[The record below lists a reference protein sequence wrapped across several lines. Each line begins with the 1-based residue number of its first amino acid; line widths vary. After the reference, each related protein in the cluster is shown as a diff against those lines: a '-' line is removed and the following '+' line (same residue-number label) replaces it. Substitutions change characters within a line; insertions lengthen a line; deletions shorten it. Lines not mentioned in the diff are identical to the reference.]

1 MKRFFV
7 ALTLL
12 TALSICLHS
21 GYAQQNENEELGFVG
36 MPVDQR
42 TAAVADA
49 IVAAVPG
56 VDAAADVTA
65 EHLAAITELTITSST
80 PLSLNEGDFDS
91 LTGLT
96 TLDLSDN
103 QIDSLSTDGPEA
115 IFARLESLTTL
126 DLSRNSLSSLP
137 EGIFDNLTALTT
149 LDLSHNPINSVPDG
163 IFDDLTSLTTLTIIA
178 GFQLSNQISRDI
190 FDNLTALTTLDLSD
204 NALSNFPFGIFD
216 NLTAL
221 TTLNLHNNLPPSLP
235 GGIFNNLTSLTTLRL
250 SGNPRMEEIE
260 DGSIFDNLTS
270 LTTLDLSG
278 NRLMSLD
285 AALFDQITALTDLD
299 LSTNLLTALPAGIFN
314 NNSALES
321 LDITANHLSTLPEN
335 VFSSLSALESLYLA
349 YNQFDALPD
358 GLFSGLE
365 NLEEYALEGNPGSPF
380 RFVISLTSEVQE
392 SGNIIV
398 LATVAAGTPFDIEMP
413 INVSDNGTILGSDS
427 LTITKGNTTSTD
439 GVEVASTAT
448 GDITVDITV
457 GTGPTNLDS
466 YSVPSLTVT
475 KDEPLVVPDIWEP
488 TVALSVPEGLQNG
501 AFEVT
506 ITFNEPV
513 EDFLQE
519 DVSLTDNTATASIT
533 NWEVS
538 TDETTYTATLIP
550 TTNGDVSISVPEA
563 VANDASENA
572 NTASTTHTV
581 NVDVEPPTVSIS
593 LPTNIQTGEFQAT
606 ITFNEPVDD
615 FVQADVWLNSPTAN
629 AVPNFSNWSKVSI
642 TNWVAAADKMTYT
655 ATITPSTTGGMS
667 LRVREDVATDAAKNG
682 NTASNQPHVLVDVDP
697 PTVSI
702 AVPESIQA
710 TAFDAI
716 LTFNEPVEDS
726 QSVSLTGSTA
736 TASIT
741 NWAAS
746 ADKTRFTATI
756 TPTTSGVVNISVPE
770 NSIVDAAG
778 HPNTASTIH
787 TVTVDLSPPTVTVSV
802 PSDKQAATFDATIS
816 FSKPVTDFLA
826 DDILIAGTAT
836 ASVTNL
842 VGVDAAPSLTRPLP
856 APADDGMTYTA
867 TFTATT
873 SGTVEFSIRPDAV
886 IDAGDRPNV
895 DESATKVVTVDLDG
909 PTVTLS
915 VPETTQPGAFDVTIT
930 FNEPVEDFLQ
940 EDVSLIEGTAETT
953 ISYWVDVGDDM
964 TYTATVTPT
973 TSGEVFISVPE
984 NVATDEVGNSNT
996 ASDTYIVT
1004 VNLNALTAGITLP
1017 IGEMLKTFDV
1027 TIAFK
1032 NAVSDFVPEDISL
1045 EGTTARVS
1053 ITNLVS
1059 EDNASYT
1066 ASFTAKTAGV
1076 MSISVPAGVATD
1088 ANSNT
1093 NLASKT
1099 EILTIDFVVDIS
1111 DANLETAV
1119 KTALD
1124 IRTDAELLASDVL
1137 SLTELKV
1144 ESGTLASL
1152 SGVEPLINLTT
1163 LEIQGVSGD
1172 EVAPLTDLTPLADLT
1187 DLTELTVR
1195 FTEVS
1200 DVSPLIGLTEL
1211 TSLTLTD
1218 NAISD
1223 ITPLADLSTAIELI
1237 TLALTGNEISNVAPL
1252 AALTSLETLSL
1263 AENLILDTSSLY
1275 PLLTANGGR
1284 LETVDIDVTEH
1295 PPWDVNKDGVVDA
1308 ADLVLVTAALGQ
1320 VGEDILD
1327 PGTDVNS
1334 DGTVDNADLILVTDN
1349 SDTGNGAPGA
1359 NISIANLIDP
1369 AILETLDRDVLEA
1382 QLRILRTESDGSA
1395 KYRDAIAMIEAFL
1408 AAARPHETVLLPN
1421 YPNPFNPET
1430 WIPYHLANPSDVV
1443 ITIYDARGSVI
1454 RRLELGHQ
1462 SEGYYTSQSRAV
1474 YWDGRNNVGEPVA
1487 SGIYFYQLQADNTS
1501 LLRKMVILK

>member
-1 MKRFFV
+1 M
-7 ALTLL
+7 
-12 TALSICLHS
+12 
-21 GYAQQNENEELGFVG
+21 
-36 MPVDQR
+36 
-42 TAAVADA
+42 
-49 IVAAVPG
+49 
-56 VDAAADVTA
+56 
-65 EHLAAITELTITSST
+65 
-80 PLSLNEGDFDS
+80 
-91 LTGLT
+91 
-96 TLDLSDN
+96 
-103 QIDSLSTDGPEA
+103 
-115 IFARLESLTTL
+115 
-126 DLSRNSLSSLP
+126 
-137 EGIFDNLTALTT
+137 
-149 LDLSHNPINSVPDG
+149 
-163 IFDDLTSLTTLTIIA
+163 
-178 GFQLSNQISRDI
+178 
-190 FDNLTALTTLDLSD
+190 
-204 NALSNFPFGIFD
+204 
-216 NLTAL
+216 
-221 TTLNLHNNLPPSLP
+221 
-235 GGIFNNLTSLTTLRL
+235 
-250 SGNPRMEEIE
+250 
-260 DGSIFDNLTS
+260 
-270 LTTLDLSG
+270 
-278 NRLMSLD
+278 
-285 AALFDQITALTDLD
+285 
-299 LSTNLLTALPAGIFN
+299 
-314 NNSALES
+314 
-321 LDITANHLSTLPEN
+321 
-335 VFSSLSALESLYLA
+335 
-349 YNQFDALPD
+349 
-358 GLFSGLE
+358 
-365 NLEEYALEGNPGSPF
+365 
-380 RFVISLTSEVQE
+380 
-392 SGNIIV
+392 
-398 LATVAAGTPFDIEMP
+398 
-413 INVSDNGTILGSDS
+413 
-427 LTITKGNTTSTD
+427 
-439 GVEVASTAT
+439 
-448 GDITVDITV
+448 
-457 GTGPTNLDS
+457 
-466 YSVPSLTVT
+466 
-475 KDEPLVVPDIWEP
+475 
-488 TVALSVPEGLQNG
+488 
-501 AFEVT
+501 
-506 ITFNEPV
+506 
-513 EDFLQE
+513 
-519 DVSLTDNTATASIT
+519 
-533 NWEVS
+533 
-538 TDETTYTATLIP
+538 
-550 TTNGDVSISVPEA
+550 
-563 VANDASENA
+563 
-572 NTASTTHTV
+572 
-581 NVDVEPPTVSIS
+581 
-593 LPTNIQTGEFQAT
+593 
-606 ITFNEPVDD
+606 
-615 FVQADVWLNSPTAN
+615 
-629 AVPNFSNWSKVSI
+629 
-642 TNWVAAADKMTYT
+642 
-655 ATITPSTTGGMS
+655 
-667 LRVREDVATDAAKNG
+667 TDA
-682 NTASNQPHVLVDVDP
+682 
-697 PTVSI
+697 
-702 AVPESIQA
+702 
-710 TAFDAI
+710 
-716 LTFNEPVEDS
+716 
-726 QSVSLTGSTA
+726 
-736 TASIT
+736 
-741 NWAAS
+741 
-746 ADKTRFTATI
+746 
-756 TPTTSGVVNISVPE
+756 
-770 NSIVDAAG
+770 
-778 HPNTASTIH
+778 
-787 TVTVDLSPPTVTVSV
+787 
-802 PSDKQAATFDATIS
+802 
-816 FSKPVTDFLA
+816 
-826 DDILIAGTAT
+826 
-836 ASVTNL
+836 
-842 VGVDAAPSLTRPLP
+842 
-856 APADDGMTYTA
+856 
-867 TFTATT
+867 
-873 SGTVEFSIRPDAV
+873 
-886 IDAGDRPNV
+886 
-895 DESATKVVTVDLDG
+895 SATKVVTVDLDG

-964 TYTATVTPT
+964 TYTATLTPA
-973 TSGEVFISVPE
+973 TSGEVIISIPE

-1111 DANLETAV
+1111 DADLETAV

-1137 SLTELKV
+1137 GLTELKV
-1144 ESGTLASL
+1144 ESGTLESL
-1152 SGVEPLINLTT
+1152 SGVEPIINLTT
-1163 LEIQGVSGD
+1163 LEISGVSGD

-1252 AALTSLETLSL
+1252 AALTSLEMLSL

-1349 SDTGNGAPGA
+1349 SDAGNGAPGA

-1382 QLRILRTESDGSA
+1382 QLRILRAESDGSA

-1408 AAARPHETVLLPN
+1408 TAARPHETVLLPN

-1443 ITIYDARGSVI
+1443 ITIYDVRGSVI